1 MCRSRLTALRP
12 EPRRELQAPVEG
24 FTQEHI
30 AAQFTE
36 PWCSATIR
44 AIPSMWARIDIA
56 PHISLHPPAAAT
68 TYHLS
73 ITRHLTT
80 TVSVRSEFAAEES
93 GEQGWS
99 RRDEENLVAVVAATI
114 VAGLLA
120 VSPAD
125 ARPKKQK
132 RPDPQRRY
140 EVQTQTP
147 SLDGRITGQTR
158 TCWFET
164 LQYDGLGV
172 PYGPYCH

>member
-1 MCRSRLTALRP
+1 MGEKVGAGSRDG
-12 EPRRELQAPVEG
+12 V
-24 FTQEHI
+24 
-30 AAQFTE
+30 
-36 PWCSATIR
+36 
-44 AIPSMWARIDIA
+44 
-56 PHISLHPPAAAT
+56 
-68 TYHLS
+68 
-73 ITRHLTT
+73 
-80 TVSVRSEFAAEES
+80 AEMKK
-93 GEQGWS
+93 
-99 RRDEENLVAVVAATI
+99 NLVAVVAATI
-114 VAGLLA
+114 VAGLL

-147 SLDGRITGQTR
+147 SLDGRITGRTR